1 MANQGVNINERPDQ
15 PFTYQG
21 NQVIINT
28 DRVVMQSK
36 KDSVLVFAKEH
47 MSFSANKSIHFDTG
61 GTPDDPGDSYFI
73 INSPKIVLGLK
84 NNNKLPTEPVL
95 LGERTEEWLK
105 DLLAAIDALCDIIDG
120 PEHIDSAGDVPSPT
134 LVAAIRTFR
143 KDHIKRLAG
152 EIGYTYKTDE
162 DFKHKVD
169 TSLISSK
176 HVFTI

>member
-1 MANQGVNINERPDQ
+1 MANQGVEITSKPQQ
-15 PFTYQG
+15 PFAYQG

-61 GTPDDPGDSYFI
+61 GTPNDPGDSYFI

-84 NNNKLPTEPVL
+84 SNNKMPTEPVL
-95 LGERTEEWLK
+95 WGERTEEWLK

>member
-1 MANQGVNINERPDQ
+1 MANQRVKVTSKPQQ
-15 PFTYQG
+15 PFAYQG

-61 GTPDDPGDSYFI
+61 GTPNDPGDSYFI

-84 NNNKLPTEPVL
+84 SNNRMPTEPVL

>member
-1 MANQGVNINERPDQ
+1 MANQGVEITSKPQQ

-61 GTPDDPGDSYFI
+61 DNGYFI
-73 INSPKIVLGLK
+73 INTPNIVLGLK
-84 NNNKLPTEPVL
+84 ENDKLPTEPVL

-105 DLLAAIDALCDIIDG
+105 DLLAAIDALCDILDG
-120 PEHIDSAGDVPSPT
+120 PEHIDSAGDVPSPA
-134 LVAAIRTFR
+134 LVSAIKTFR
-143 KDHIKRLAG
+143 KDHIKKLAS

-169 TSLISSK
+169 TSIISSK

>member
-1 MANQGVNINERPDQ
+1 MANQGVNINERPER

-61 GTPDDPGDSYFI
+61 GTPNDPGDSYFI

-105 DLLAAIDALCDIIDG
+105 DLLAAIDALCDILDG
-120 PEHIDSAGDVPSPT
+120 PENIDSAKDLPSPV
-134 LVAAIRTFR
+134 LVNALKVFR
-143 KDHIKRLAG
+143 KDHIKPLASR
-152 EIGYTYKTDE
+152 IGYRYDLND
-162 DFKHKVD
+162 DFKHLVD
-169 TSLISSK
+169 TSEISSK
-176 HVFTI
+176 RVFTI

>member
-1 MANQGVNINERPDQ
+1 MANQGVNINERPEQ

-36 KDSVLVFAKEH
+36 KDSVLLFAKEH

-105 DLLAAIDALCDIIDG
+105 DLLAAIDALCDILDG
-120 PEHIDSAGDVPSPT
+120 PEHIDSAGDVPSPA
-134 LVAAIRTFR
+134 LVSAIKTFR
-143 KDHIKRLAG
+143 KDHIKKLAS

>member
-1 MANQGVNINERPDQ
+1 MANQGVEITSKPQQ
-15 PFTYQG
+15 PFAYQG

-61 GTPDDPGDSYFI
+61 GTPNDPGDSYFI

-84 NNNKLPTEPVL
+84 SNNKMPTEPVL

>member
-61 GTPDDPGDSYFI
+61 GTPNDPGDSYFI
-73 INSPKIVLGLK
+73 INSFFFRYYQNSIKLVL
-84 NNNKLPTEPVL
+84 
-95 LGERTEEWLK
+95 
-105 DLLAAIDALCDIIDG
+105 
-120 PEHIDSAGDVPSPT
+120 
-134 LVAAIRTFR
+134 
-143 KDHIKRLAG
+143 
-152 EIGYTYKTDE
+152 
-162 DFKHKVD
+162 
-169 TSLISSK
+169 
-176 HVFTI
+176 

>member
-1 MANQGVNINERPDQ
+1 M
-15 PFTYQG
+15 
-21 NQVIINT
+21 
-28 DRVVMQSK
+28 
-36 KDSVLVFAKEH
+36 
-47 MSFSANKSIHFDTG
+47 
-61 GTPDDPGDSYFI
+61 
-73 INSPKIVLGLK
+73 
-84 NNNKLPTEPVL
+84 PTEPVL

>member
-47 MSFSANKSIHFDTG
+47 MSFSCNGSIHFDTSS
-61 GTPDDPGDSYFI
+61 DDKSYFI
-73 INSPKIVLGLK
+73 INTPKIILGLK
-84 NNNKLPTEPVL
+84 KNNKLPTEPVL
-95 LGERTEEWLK
+95 LGETTETWLK

-120 PEHIDSAGDVPSPT
+120 PENIDSAGDVPSPT
-134 LVAAIRTFR
+134 LVGALKTYR
-143 KDHIKRLAG
+143 KDHLVKLAAR
-152 EIGYTYKTDE
+152 IGYKFDPNK
-162 DFKHKVD
+162 DFEFKED
-169 TSLISSK
+169 TSEISSK
-176 HVFTI
+176 RVFTI

>member
-1 MANQGVNINERPDQ
+1 MANQGVEITSKPQQ

-47 MSFSANKSIHFDTG
+47 MSFSANKSIHF
-61 GTPDDPGDSYFI
+61 
-73 INSPKIVLGLK
+73 
-84 NNNKLPTEPVL
+84 EPVL
-95 LGERTEEWLK
+95 LGERTEEFLK
-105 DLLAAIDALCDIIDG
+105 DVLAAIDALCDILDG
-120 PEHIDSAGDVPSPT
+120 PEHIDSAGDVPSPA
-134 LVAAIRTFR
+134 LVSAIKTFR
-143 KDHIKRLAG
+143 KDHIKKLAS

-169 TSLISSK
+169 TSIISSK

>member
-1 MANQGVNINERPDQ
+1 MANSGVQVVKKPKQ
-15 PFTYQG
+15 PFAYQG

-36 KDSVLVFAKEH
+36 KDSILLFAKEH

-61 GTPDDPGDSYFI
+61 GTPNDPGDSYFI

-84 NNNKLPTEPVL
+84 SNNKLPTEPVL

>member
-1 MANQGVNINERPDQ
+1 MANQGVNINERPEQ

-47 MSFSANKSIHFDTG
+47 ISFSANKSIHFDTG

-105 DLLAAIDALCDIIDG
+105 DLLAAIDALCDILDG
-120 PEHIDSAGDVPSPT
+120 PENLDSAGDCPSPT
-134 LVAAIRTFR
+134 LVSALKKYR
-143 KDHIKRLAG
+143 KNFIKPLASR
-152 EIGYTYKTDE
+152 IGYKYDE
-162 DFKHKVD
+162 DNDFEHMID
-169 TSLISSK
+169 TSEISSK
-176 HVFTI
+176 RVFTV

>member
-1 MANQGVNINERPDQ
+1 MANSKVKITSKHEQ

-28 DRVVMQSK
+28 DRIVMQSK

-61 GTPDDPGDSYFI
+61 GTPNDPGDSYFI
-73 INSPKIVLGLK
+73 INSPKIILGLK
-84 NNNKLPTEPVL
+84 GQNDLPTEPVL

-105 DLLAAIDALCDIIDG
+105 DLLAAIDALCDVLDG
-120 PEHIDSAGDVPSPT
+120 PENIDSAGDVPSPA
-134 LVAAIRTFR
+134 LVSAIRVFR
-143 KDHIKRLAG
+143 KDHIKKLAS
-152 EIGYTYKTDE
+152 EIGYSYKTDE

-169 TSLISSK
+169 TSQISSK
-176 HVFTI
+176 NVFTI

>member
-61 GTPDDPGDSYFI
+61 GTPNDPGDSYFI

-84 NNNKLPTEPVL
+84 SNNKLPTEPVL

>member
-61 GTPDDPGDSYFI
+61 GTPNDPGDSYFI

-95 LGERTEEWLK
+95 LGERTEEFLK
-105 DLLAAIDALCDIIDG
+105 DVLAAIDALCDIIDG

-134 LVAAIRTFR
+134 LVAAIKTFR
-143 KDHIKRLAG
+143 NDHIKRLAS
-152 EIGYTYKTDE
+152 EIGYSYKPDE

-169 TSLISSK
+169 TSIISSK